1 MPAAAGIIAGS
12 SAGAALCFAPACFW
26 SCGGRGTRGHGLL
39 FGRLSF
45 GAVAALFV
53 AISVCGCGPQ
63 RSYVTEQRLE
73 AGLVVSLDGVGGY
86 NWGPQWLRA
95 GLDEAGVAS
104 ALVIYDWSKGPKGLW
119 VADLMDEARNR
130 AAAKE
135 LARMVETYVAAMPNR
150 PVTLIGH
157 SGGTAVV
164 VWALEDLS
172 EKCKVER
179 AILMAPALAPDYDL
193 SRALRAVRR
202 RLYVMYSYAD
212 VGLMAAGTAVFG
224 TMDRQHSVSAG
235 LVGFRVPADLALAEK
250 AEYLKVRQIPW
261 TINLVKSGHLGGHMG
276 WTTTR
281 FAREFIAPI
290 LTGKTDPG
298 EPLVAAATAST
309 PPDAAEPNGLV
320 PAAGSPGRPPPP
332 PRVPA
337 GGQPPPPATANTG
350 GSE

>member
-1 MPAAAGIIAGS
+1 
-12 SAGAALCFAPACFW
+12 
-26 SCGGRGTRGHGLL
+26 
-39 FGRLSF
+39 
-45 GAVAALFV
+45 V
-53 AISVCGCGPQ
+53 
-63 RSYVTEQRLE
+63 
-73 AGLVVSLDGVGGY
+73 
-86 NWGPQWLRA
+86 
-95 GLDEAGVAS
+95 
-104 ALVIYDWSKGPKGLW
+104 
-119 VADLMDEARNR
+119 DEARNR

-135 LARMVETYVAAMPNR
+135 LAQMVETYIAAMPNR

-235 LVGFRVPADLALAEK
+235 FVGFRVPADLALAEK

-261 TINLVKSGHLGGHMG
+261 TINLVKTGHLGGHMG
-276 WTTTR
+276 WTSTR

-298 EPLVAAATAST
+298 EPLVAAAMAST

-332 PRVPA
+332 PAPA
-337 GGQPPPPATANTG
+337 GGRPPPPATANTG

>member
-1 MPAAAGIIAGS
+1 MP
-12 SAGAALCFAPACFW
+12 
-26 SCGGRGTRGHGLL
+26 

-45 GAVAALFV
+45 GAAAALFV

-135 LARMVETYVAAMPNR
+135 LARMVETYIAAMPNR

-298 EPLVAAATAST
+298 EPLVAATTAST

-332 PRVPA
+332 PSTGGRTGPPA
-337 GGQPPPPATANTG
+337 PADGQPPLPTTANTG

>member
-1 MPAAAGIIAGS
+1 MVLAAWFIAG
-12 SAGAALCFAPACFW
+12 
-26 SCGGRGTRGHGLL
+26 
-39 FGRLSF
+39 
-45 GAVAALFV
+45 
-53 AISVCGCGPQ
+53 GCGPQ
-63 RSYVTEQRLE
+63 RSYVTEERLE

-86 NWGPQWLRA
+86 NWGPQWLRS
-95 GLDEAGVAS
+95 GLDEAGVKGAI
-104 ALVIYDWSKGPKGLW
+104 VIYDWSKGPKGMF
-119 VADLMDEARNR
+119 VSDLVDEARNR
-130 AAAKE
+130 AAAKD
-135 LARMVETYVAAMPNR
+135 LATMIETYVAAMPNR

-164 VWALEDLS
+164 VWALEDLP
-172 EKCKVER
+172 EACKVER
-179 AILMAPALAPDYDL
+179 VVLMAPALAPDYDL

-235 LVGFRVPADLALAEK
+235 LTGFRLPADLTLAQK
-250 AEYLKVRQIPW
+250 VEYMKVRQIPW

-298 EPLVAAATAST
+298 EPMVVAGT
-309 PPDAAEPNGLV
+309 
-320 PAAGSPGRPPPP
+320 PAAGTPLPSVPPATPVPPPQ
-332 PRVPA
+332 PA
-337 GGQPPPPATANTG
+337 GGSPAPAGANTG
-350 GSE
+350 GAG